1 MGNML
6 GHTVGAVRAVCG
18 RYLNRAHVYDNGK
31 NSQVNE
37 VSKKSTLRKSG
48 LTSLTVP
55 CVCKFTVF
63 ICRELYL

>member
-18 RYLNRAHVYDNGK
+18 GYLKYAHAYDNGK
-31 NSQVNE
+31 HSQVNE
-37 VSKKSTLRKSG
+37 VSKKSTFRKSD

-63 ICRELYL
+63 ICLELYV